1 MPAPATEIM
10 ARSLASLAGLYAL
23 RFLAIAFSLIAGT
36 GAFILFL
43 QFGSVDGI
51 DALDV
56 TRAVLILISTQ
67 WLALGATV
75 ALIGLTSRARPPKY
89 DPKAPIKGRTVVLVP
104 LYNEDPLVTFAR
116 IAAMDAS
123 LATTPYAGLFH
134 FAILSDTRDDTIA
147 AR

>member
-1 MPAPATEIM
+1 MSAPATEIM
-10 ARSLASLAGLYAL
+10 ARSLASRAGLYAL
-23 RFLAIAFSLIAGT
+23 RFLAIAFSLIAGI

-75 ALIGLTSRARPPKY
+75 EIGRAH
-89 DPKAPIKGRTVVLVP
+89 V
-104 LYNEDPLVTFAR
+104 
-116 IAAMDAS
+116 
-123 LATTPYAGLFH
+123 
-134 FAILSDTRDDTIA
+134 
-147 AR
+147 